1 MGVVGLPSSAGAE
14 RWLHLYERHA
24 GCNCNRSCDL
34 AASADEPKHRSPV
47 VTCPARQRPIAWG
60 MEPRAQARDSR
71 DRWLAWPGSEWGEGL
86 VFPAVRLGFCY
97 WFDWLLLR

>member
-1 MGVVGLPSSAGAE
+1 MTVFYLTTRRLPGPSYTTSVDAAVQLQPKLRSSRE
-14 RWLHLYERHA
+14 RRRTETPKPRGDPPGTA
-24 GCNCNRSCDL
+24 K
-34 AASADEPKHRSPV
+34 ADRL
-47 VTCPARQRPIAWG
+47 G

-86 VFPAVRLGFCY
+86 VFPAVSLGFCY